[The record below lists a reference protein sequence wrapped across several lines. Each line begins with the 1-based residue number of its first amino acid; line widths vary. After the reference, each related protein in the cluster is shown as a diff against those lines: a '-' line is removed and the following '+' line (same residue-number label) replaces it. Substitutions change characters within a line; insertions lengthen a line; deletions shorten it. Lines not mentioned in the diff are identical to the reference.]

1 MSPAQLD
8 EAQEKLQALVDDK
21 VPPARLMM
29 LRQGLVQQQLSA
41 GRMQDALG
49 HLLANIEFFRAE
61 GKTAPEKAVQPLL
74 MNLNLASNVLREM
87 GKVEEVAP
95 LWRAALADADSAKAT
110 DPAGKSLV
118 SDLRRG
124 WVSKLLDNGAPFDEA

>member
-1 MSPAQLD
+1 
-8 EAQEKLQALVDDK
+8 
-21 VPPARLMM
+21 
-29 LRQGLVQQQLSA
+29 
-41 GRMQDALG
+41 
-49 HLLANIEFFRAE
+49 
-61 GKTAPEKAVQPLL
+61 

-124 WVSKLLDNGAPFDEA
+124 WVSKLLDNGAPFDEARSIMQTNLTEARADHEAQPEDSAAATR